1 MLLVA
6 TRIHSSN
13 TSSPPQ
19 SSTIDT
25 FAGSISSLGQATGL
39 IATDSE
45 CFDLVSTHAA
55 INHPDIVVICVSPW
69 GKFTPALNV
78 IVFYALENTFS
89 SLLLISAEVSPTVF
103 EKSALLESLV
113 SDTLVVG
120 KRLVGHSFSPG
131 KSVRLSGVTTP
142 WNTMAMWNLSK
153 LGLVGFPLVA
163 EGVLEGAEGGV
174 EEVGAIAIVQKLLG
188 EEMAK
193 AKLLDFSNGR
203 LADGWDVS
211 FNGDQER
218 QRYHNEKMESKAARP
233 QTHLELLNLED
244 FGVVEH
250 LNI

>member
-1 MLLVA
+1 
-6 TRIHSSN
+6 
-13 TSSPPQ
+13 
-19 SSTIDT
+19 
-25 FAGSISSLGQATGL
+25 
-39 IATDSE
+39 
-45 CFDLVSTHAA
+45 
-55 INHPDIVVICVSPW
+55 
-69 GKFTPALNV
+69 
-78 IVFYALENTFS
+78 
-89 SLLLISAEVSPTVF
+89 
-103 EKSALLESLV
+103 
-113 SDTLVVG
+113 
-120 KRLVGHSFSPG
+120 
-131 KSVRLSGVTTP
+131 
-142 WNTMAMWNLSK
+142 MAMWNLSK